1 MRSCSPEVQ
10 TSLGPQVS
18 ASAQLEGHPYSE
30 WITTYGSP
38 EYEELPQKQEEL
50 LNAVGP
56 AQPYG
61 EFHQFIGICFEGGFQ
76 AVPAAKRSVA

>member
-1 MRSCSPEVQ
+1 MA
-10 TSLGPQVS
+10 GS
-18 ASAQLEGHPYSE
+18 ANLKGHPYSE

-61 EFHQFIGICFEGGFQ
+61 
-76 AVPAAKRSVA
+76 VS